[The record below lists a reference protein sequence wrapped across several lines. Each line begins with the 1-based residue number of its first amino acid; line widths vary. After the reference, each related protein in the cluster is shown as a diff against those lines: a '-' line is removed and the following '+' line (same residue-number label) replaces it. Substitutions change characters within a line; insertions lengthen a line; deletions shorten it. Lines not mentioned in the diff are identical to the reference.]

1 MYWIMKMRIII
12 ITIIIIVT
20 IIASLQSTAL
30 VLAVYSTHFQKH
42 TLYIIATLL
51 VNWQN

>member
-1 MYWIMKMRIII
+1 MKLRIII
-12 ITIIIIVT
+12 IIIIIIIVIVT
-20 IIASLQSTAL
+20 SLQSTVL
-30 VLAVYSTHFQKH
+30 VFAVYSTHFQKH

>member
-1 MYWIMKMRIII
+1 MCIII
-12 ITIIIIVT
+12 IAIIIIIIII
-20 IIASLQSTAL
+20 IIACLQGTVL
-30 VLAVYSTHFQKH
+30 VFAVNSTHFQTH

>member
-1 MYWIMKMRIII
+1 MKLRIII
-12 ITIIIIVT
+12 IIIIVVVVVVVIVT
-20 IIASLQSTAL
+20 SLQSTVL
-30 VLAVYSTHFQKH
+30 VFAVYSTHFQKH

>member
-1 MYWIMKMRIII
+1 MRIII
-12 ITIIIIVT
+12 IIIIITSIQNTV
-20 IIASLQSTAL
+20 L
-30 VLAVYSTHFQKH
+30 VFAVYSTHFQTH

>member
-1 MYWIMKMRIII
+1 MKLRIII
-12 ITIIIIVT
+12 IV
-20 IIASLQSTAL
+20 ASLQDNVL
-30 VLAVYSTHFQKH
+30 VLAVYSTHFQTH